1 VNTINREVLSEF
13 KEIAGKIQNDPSI
26 KAVVIS
32 SAKPD
37 NFIAGADIAYVYL
50 LYRIVLNFVVSDFK
64 LGIYISLYWCQ
75 QLTSGQI
82 NLT

>member
-1 VNTINREVLSEF
+1 MNTINREVLSEF

-37 NFIAGADIAYVYL
+37 NFIAGADIAYVY
-50 LYRIVLNFVVSDFK
+50 
-64 LGIYISLYWCQ
+64 
-75 QLTSGQI
+75 
-82 NLT
+82 